1 MDHRSEVRP
10 GFWQRRY
17 LLRHYRRFDD
27 VALATATRLPV
38 TTVAAFLHRLGALR
52 SPGDLRRIAQSEDPP
67 PSMFSPAAAR
77 ARLVRLQS
85 RPLTR
90 PDWWLIAAMLVGSL
104 ILYGTTA
111 ARTVTGEDG
120 GELLA
125 AAHVLGVPHP
135 PGYPLWLLLAWAAD
149 HGLPVGSVAFRVSL
163 VSFLFSALANA
174 LFLAVA
180 LKTIRSRLAA
190 CVGAALFAVSLT
202 HWTQAVIPEVYGLN
216 IFFYALCVLLFVRL
230 AERPTAGRLLAIAF
244 VSGLACTNHTTA
256 VPVALLLLGMSILV
270 APALF
275 KRPALVAFVLLTGLL
290 PNALYLELPLI
301 SRGDPYIDWG
311 NPESLSSLWDH
322 MTRRQYSGMETEH
335 RAEASYGEYLFRLDN
350 LWRWGLKQFGSGWLL
365 LLPALGFLP
374 LSYRQTGLW
383 LVLTVS
389 AYLCTVGVTRYMA
402 YDLGREHQYAVSM
415 FWIPPAMALAWYVA
429 EAVQLALRGVR
440 WLGTRLRPAGGQVLQ
455 AGATVGLASLV
466 LLPAARN
473 YRIAD
478 RSDTTA
484 IRNFSRALLDVMEP
498 GALYFPSSDH
508 STFGVLYW
516 QGVESYR
523 LDVTLPDKYG
533 RIEPA
538 IVEQYLDAED
548 WEQLDALPGQA
559 HRAYIE
565 ARLIERWP
573 GPVYFAN
580 RRDMGDL
587 PGRSL
592 EPVGPLFR
600 VMAEEESAAW
610 WQLGEDGSKPPAM
623 AIWDDLE
630 HLVNVPVEQRVDLTV
645 QMVWCDA
652 LYMKGFAEL
661 RGGDLDAALLSWSA
675 MEADL
680 APLKQ
685 AFNNCGSALAEHG
698 RTEEAL
704 AFYQRA
710 VEEDSR
716 YVLALRNTVIVHR
729 SRREWGRAIT
739 ALQAVLAVDP
749 SRREDR
755 FELAR
760 LLDQEERP
768 IEALAEYEVLAK
780 ADPKDP
786 LPWAEAGKL
795 LHTRGDRSKA
805 EEAYAEALRL
815 DPHNEDVAEAL
826 SRLRQ
831 GVDLLAQEGPDD
843 HHAGDAAVPPLGR
856 AMIPGLPADPAQA
869 LLFDPMRGLR
879 LPPDAR
885 PSP

>member
-1 MDHRSEVRP
+1 MLSPDAVRV
-10 GFWQRRY
+10 R
-17 LLRHYRRFDD
+17 
-27 VALATATRLPV
+27 LA
-38 TTVAAFLHRLGALR
+38 
-52 SPGDLRRIAQSEDPP
+52 
-67 PSMFSPAAAR
+67 
-77 ARLVRLQS
+77 RLQS
-85 RPLTR
+85 RPLTVF
-90 PDWWLIAAMLVGSL
+90 DGWLVTGMLLASL
-104 ILYGTTA
+104 ILYGATA

-125 AAHVLGVPHP
+125 AAHGLGVPHP

-149 HGLPVGSVAFRVSL
+149 HGLPFGSVAFRVSL

-180 LKTIRSRLAA
+180 LKTIRSRFAA

-216 IFFYALCVLLFVRL
+216 IFFFALCVLLFVRL
-230 AERPTAGRLLAIAF
+230 AERPTAGRLLALALA
-244 VSGLACTNHTTA
+244 SGLGCTNHTTA
-256 VPVALLLLGMSILV
+256 VPVALLLLGMSVLV

-275 KRPALVAFVLLTGLL
+275 KRPGLVALVLLAGLL
-290 PNALYLELPLI
+290 PNALYLGLPLI

-335 RAEASYGEYLFRLDN
+335 RAEASYGEYLVRLDN

-365 LLPALGFLP
+365 LLPALGLLP

-389 AYLCTVGVTRYMA
+389 AYLCTIGVTRYMA
-402 YDLGREHQYAVSM
+402 YDLGREHQYVVSM
-415 FWIPPAMALAWYVA
+415 FWIPPAMALAWYAA
-429 EAVQLALRGVR
+429 EAVQLALSGVR
-440 WLGTRLRPAGGQVLQ
+440 WLGTRLRPVAARVVQ
-455 AGATVGLASLV
+455 AGATAGLAGLV
-466 LLPAARN
+466 LVPAVRN
-473 YRIAD
+473 LHVAD

-484 IRNFSRALLDVMEP
+484 IAHFSRALLDVMEP

-516 QGVESYR
+516 QGVEGYR

-533 RIEPA
+533 RIEPT

-548 WEQLDALPGQA
+548 WKQLDALPGQA

-580 RRDMGDL
+580 RRDMADL
-587 PGRSL
+587 PGRTL

-600 VMAEEESAAW
+600 VMTEEEAAAW
-610 WQLGEDGSKPPAM
+610 WRPGDDGSKPPAL

-630 HLVNVPVEQRVDLTV
+630 HLVNVPAEQRVDLTV

-652 LYMKGFAEL
+652 LYMKGFAQL
-661 RGGDLDAALLSWSA
+661 RAGDLDAALVSWSA

-704 AFYQRA
+704 AFYERA

-729 SRREWGRAIT
+729 NRHEWSRAIS
-739 ALQAVLAVDP
+739 ALRSVLEFDP
-749 SRREDR
+749 TRREDR
-755 FELAR
+755 FDLAR

-768 IEALAEYEVLAK
+768 IEALAEYEILAK

-786 LPWAEAGKL
+786 LPWTEAGKL
-795 LHTRGDRSKA
+795 LHRRGDRGKA
-805 EEAYAEALRL
+805 EDAYVEALRL
-815 DPHNEDVAEAL
+815 DPHDEEVAESL

-831 GVDLLAQEGPDD
+831 GVDLLAQHGAPDPD
-843 HHAGDAAVPPLGR
+843 GEHAEDQLVPR
-856 AMIPGLPADPAQA
+856 ATIPGLPADPAQG
-869 LLFDPMRGLR
+869 LLFDPMRGR
-879 LPPDAR
+879 LPPG
-885 PSP
+885 PGSGP